1 MPGEPGLPHQPGPL
15 TPGGPGR
22 RRQQGERSEEVRVH
36 PGADVSSSP
45 RLTAGEHCL
54 TVILMSQYRQRWEQ
68 LKDMNRII
76 KAKATTETFE

>member
-1 MPGEPGLPHQPGPL
+1 MSARHLRAGLLPGDQPVPGEPGLPHQPGPL
-15 TPGGPGR
+15 TPGGAGR

-54 TVILMSQYRQRWEQ
+54 TVILMSQY
-68 LKDMNRII
+68 
-76 KAKATTETFE
+76 